1 MSTKTITLA
10 RTEDLDTVLELLNAA
25 ADWLHSRNINQW
37 PDGFGPDRIR
47 PLIERREMYLV
58 HDASDAV
65 ATVAMSWL
73 GDRDFWTSAEL
84 AESAA
89 YVSKAAVARPQAGH
103 GLGDLL
109 LRWVI
114 DRADK
119 AGARWVRLDAW
130 RTNNALQEYYRQH
143 GWNYVRTVQAA
154 HRKSG
159 ALFQRL
165 ALPDHGAR
173 AAFEEIDVPTWTAP
187 STSREYP
194 GIYEPGTR
202 VAVSTQAVDQPAALA
217 QSGVIT
223 EVHGPDWS
231 HEILPQRWET
241 GVGRPDVAYTVRTS
255 EGQTMIVAEGSVTAW
270 PQSEG

>member
-1 MSTKTITLA
+1 M
-10 RTEDLDTVLELLNAA
+10 
-25 ADWLHSRNINQW
+25 NQW